1 MRPTLP
7 STIGKICLMIAGL
20 ACYSACH
27 SDPPPVAPGEPI
39 PAPAEIVVDT
49 MDIECNGLVTALLA
63 YGDCPNN
70 DEDDKA
76 WAKRVAET
84 AQQSFEAGKKGK
96 PDAPSQHV
104 IALACHKAT
113 VSVKHATERCANGKR
128 PRVD

>member
-7 STIGKICLMIAGL
+7 STIGKICLVIAGLGAGL
-20 ACYSACH
+20 ACH
-27 SDPPPVAPGEPI
+27 NDPPPVAPGAPI

-49 MDIECNGLVTALLA
+49 MDVECNGLVTALLT

-76 WAKRVAET
+76 WAQRVAET

-96 PDAPSQHV
+96 PDEPSQHV

-113 VSVKHATERCANGKR
+113 ESVKHATERCHNGKR